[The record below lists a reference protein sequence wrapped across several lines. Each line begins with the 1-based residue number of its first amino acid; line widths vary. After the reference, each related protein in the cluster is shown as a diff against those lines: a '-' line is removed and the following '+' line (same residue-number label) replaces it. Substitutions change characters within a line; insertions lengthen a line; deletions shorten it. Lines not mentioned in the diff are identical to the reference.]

1 MLATLVR
8 CALFVLKKNNDYDVL
23 NYTTVTLLFTTHCP
37 LYLTI
42 FLQNLINRNTHRFVK
57 LSDYNNYDKKLI
69 KLKMFVAMYIFV
81 QNDTSAYIN
90 ICYCY
95 ELNSNIVFCY
105 FITNDICFQCKTLLL
120 FFIFMRAV

>member
-23 NYTTVTLLFTTHCP
+23 NYTAVTLLFTTTCP

-42 FLQNLINRNTHRFVK
+42 LLQNLINRNTHRFVK
-57 LSDYNNYDKKLI
+57 LPDYNNYDKKLI

-95 ELNSNIVFCY
+95 EFNSNIVFCY